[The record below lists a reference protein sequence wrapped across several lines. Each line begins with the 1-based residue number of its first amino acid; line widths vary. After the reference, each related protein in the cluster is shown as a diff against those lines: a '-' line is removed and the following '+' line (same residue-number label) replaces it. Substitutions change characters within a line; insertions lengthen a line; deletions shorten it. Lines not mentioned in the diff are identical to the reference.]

1 MRFLTLTIVL
11 AVSLNASCT
20 RSPPSYDQV
29 STGQKKFA
37 LAKEEIRELVAIKLG
52 AFATD
57 RIMVEGRKI
66 GYMYREIPARPE
78 DSGWRFFS
86 GDEDQAYIDDLSH
99 TGVYAVNTVA
109 NFDPDI
115 IPYLNTPAPCAFEK
129 VAGTNKYR
137 RVAR

>member
-20 RSPPSYDQV
+20 NSQPYDQMFT
-29 STGQKKFA
+29 SPKKFA
-37 LAKEEIRELVAIKLG
+37 LAKENIRELVPIKLG
-52 AFATD
+52 GFATD

-66 GYMYREIPARPE
+66 GYMYREIPRRPE

-86 GDEDQAYIDDLSH
+86 GDEDQAYIDDLNH
-99 TGVYAVNTVA
+99 TGVYSVNTVA
-109 NFDPDI
+109 NYDPDV

-129 VAGTNKYR
+129 IEGTNKYR
-137 RVAR
+137 RVAQ

>member
-1 MRFLTLTIVL
+1 M
-11 AVSLNASCT
+11 
-20 RSPPSYDQV
+20 